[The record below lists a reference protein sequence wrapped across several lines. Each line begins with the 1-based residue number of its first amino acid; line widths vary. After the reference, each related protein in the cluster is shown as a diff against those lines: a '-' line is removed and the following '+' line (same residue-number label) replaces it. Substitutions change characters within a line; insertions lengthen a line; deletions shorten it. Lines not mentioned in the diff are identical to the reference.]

1 MEIIRSVETMK
12 NQCHDLM
19 KREALITSLNF
30 PIELIGIETARED
43 DGLAKSSRN
52 VHLSNEERKEA
63 VWIYKALMKGQQL
76 VVDGEKNP
84 ATIVKEV
91 KNTISKHTSGTTD
104 YVELVSYPRLTSL
117 SAIDEQA
124 ILAAAVNFKK
134 ARLIDNLLLDKNGE
148 ILNQYLQEE
157 N

>member
-1 MEIIRSVETMK
+1 M
-12 NQCHDLM
+12 
-19 KREALITSLNF
+19 
-30 PIELIGIETARED
+30 
-43 DGLAKSSRN
+43 
-52 VHLSNEERKEA
+52 
-63 VWIYKALMKGQQL
+63 
-76 VVDGEKNP
+76 
-84 ATIVKEV
+84 IVKEV
-91 KNTISKHTSGTTD
+91 KNTISKHTSGTID